1 MKLSVFKTRN
11 IKKIGFYILIGG
23 LLLTIGTSHAKA
35 QSYVKWVVPE
45 TATHLSNPIAG
56 NQTVLP
62 EGKKIY
68 MSNCSPCHGNTGKG
82 DGPAAAALNP
92 KPADHTSTVLLKE
105 TDGSLY
111 WKISEGRKP
120 MPSYKKALTDAQRW
134 ELVNYIRSISKAKR

>member
-1 MKLSVFKTRN
+1 M
-11 IKKIGFYILIGG
+11 LISG
-23 LLLTIGTSHAKA
+23 LLLIIGGSHAKA
-35 QSYVKWVVPE
+35 QAYKKWVAPE
-45 TATHLSNPIAG
+45 TATHVSNPIAG
-56 NQTVLP
+56 NQSVLP

-68 MSNCSPCHGNTGKG
+68 MSNCSPCHGNNGKG

-92 KPADHTSTVLLKE
+92 KPADHTSTALLSE